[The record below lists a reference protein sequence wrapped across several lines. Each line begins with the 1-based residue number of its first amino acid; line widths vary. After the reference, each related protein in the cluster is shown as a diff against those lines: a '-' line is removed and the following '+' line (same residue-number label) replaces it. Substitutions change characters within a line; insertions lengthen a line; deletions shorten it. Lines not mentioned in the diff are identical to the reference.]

1 MISGTLSFMR
11 NQLGPITPS
20 NEWSPFVIEDNG
32 VTQYFIVDNVAGI
45 GLVRMVSQEELEA
58 TIEVE

>member
-1 MISGTLSFMR
+1 MR
-11 NQLGPITPS
+11 NQLGPIIPS
-20 NEWSPFVIEDNG
+20 DNLS
-32 VTQYFIVDNVAGI
+32 QYFIVENTGI

>member
-11 NQLGPITPS
+11 NPLGLITPS
-20 NEWSPFVIEDNG
+20 DNLS
-32 VTQYFIVDNVAGI
+32 QYFIVDNVAGV
-45 GLVRMVSQEELEA
+45 GLIRMVSQEELEA

>member
-1 MISGTLSFMR
+1 MR
-11 NQLGPITPS
+11 NQPGLSIFNGS
-20 NEWSPFVIEDNG
+20 SPFVIEDNG
-32 VTQYFIVDNVAGI
+32 AMQYFIVDNVAGV

>member
-1 MISGTLSFMR
+1 MIFGTLSFMR

-20 NEWSPFVIEDNG
+20 NEWS
-32 VTQYFIVDNVAGI
+32 QYFIVENTGV

>member
-1 MISGTLSFMR
+1 MISGTSCFMR
-11 NQLGPITPS
+11 NQPGLSIFNGS
-20 NEWSPFVIEDNG
+20 SPFVIEDNG
-32 VTQYFIVDNVAGI
+32 VTQYFIVDNVAGV

>member
-11 NQLGPITPS
+11 NQLGPTTPS
-20 NEWSPFVIEDNG
+20 NEWS
-32 VTQYFIVDNVAGI
+32 QYFIVDNVAGV